1 MGGMSKLAP
10 TSSSRY
16 ADRDF
21 ARRDAGDRQAGVDP
35 RDPFEVDR
43 ARIVHSS
50 AFRRLQGK
58 TQIFGVG
65 EGDFFRTRLTHSL
78 EVAQI
83 GKGLALFLNRLPELA
98 GARIST
104 ELVEAACLAHDLGH
118 PPFGHNGE
126 AALQAEMHAYG
137 GFEGNAQNLRILT
150 RLEAKRE
157 GYGLDLTRATLES
170 VLKYLEPYG
179 ARKAARGAGPGAAE
193 AVEKCFYDDDA
204 PIVDWIRAGAE
215 HAHRSLESEVMEW
228 ADDIAYSVHDLEDGL
243 HADLVRLDHF
253 DHEGTLARIAAYAG
267 KKGGGDVPPDEV
279 RTFMRDLLEPLRA
292 SRAAKVKELRKA
304 LTSTLINRFITAT
317 SVTSRPDA
325 PGYDLRLHVP
335 PAVRREA
342 AILMGV
348 EFVLMIR
355 NPRVTTLEHKGKLV
369 VSRLFEAHAQPDVG
383 DLFPEDVREAW
394 EPVRHDERARLR
406 VVCDYIAGMT
416 DAHALK
422 LYRRLFEPGAG
433 SVQADL

>member
-1 MGGMSKLAP
+1 MSQLAP
-10 TSSSRY
+10 SLSPRY
-16 ADRDF
+16 AARDLS
-21 ARRDAGDRQAGVDP
+21 RRDDAYAQAGVDP

-78 EVAQI
+78 EVAQV
-83 GKGLALFLNRLPELA
+83 GKGLALFLNRQPDLA
-98 GARIST
+98 PTPIAT

-126 AALQAEMHAYG
+126 AALQALMHPYG

-157 GYGLDLTRATLES
+157 GFGLDLTRATLES
-170 VLKYLEPYG
+170 VLKYLQPYG
-179 ARKAARGAGPGAAE
+179 QKKAARGDGAGAAQ
-193 AVEKCFYDDDA
+193 AVEKCYYDDDA
-204 PIVDWIRAGAE
+204 AIVDWIRAGAT
-215 HAHRSLESEVMEW
+215 HDHRSLESEVMEW
-228 ADDIAYSVHDLEDGL
+228 ADDISYSVHDLEDGL

-253 DHEGTLARIAAYAG
+253 DHEGTLARIAAYAA
-267 KKGGGDVPPDEV
+267 KKGGGNVAPDEV
-279 RTFMRDLLEPLRA
+279 RTYMRGLLEPLRA
-292 SRAAKVKELRKA
+292 PRAAKVKELRKS
-304 LTSTLINRFITAT
+304 LTSMLINRFITAT
-317 SVTSRPDA
+317 TVTRRPDV
-325 PGYDLRLHVP
+325 PGYALALHVP
-335 PAVRREA
+335 AEVRREA

-348 EFVLMIR
+348 EMVLMIR

-394 EPVRHDERARLR
+394 EPVRDDETARLR
-406 VVCDYIAGMT
+406 VVCDYIASMT

>member
-1 MGGMSKLAP
+1 MGAMPQLAP
-10 TSSSRY
+10 ALSRRY
-16 ADRDF
+16 AARDL
-21 ARRDAGDRQAGVDP
+21 ARRDDGYAQAMVDP

-78 EVAQI
+78 EVAQV

-98 GARIST
+98 DAPLST

-126 AALQAEMHAYG
+126 AALQALMHPYG

-170 VLKYLEPYG
+170 VLKYLQPYG
-179 ARKAARGAGPGAAE
+179 ARKAARGEVPGAAE
-193 AVEKCFYDDDA
+193 AVEKCYYDDDA
-204 PIVDWIRAGAE
+204 TIVSWIRADAT
-215 HAHRSLESEVMEW
+215 HPHRSLESEVMEW
-228 ADDIAYSVHDLEDGL
+228 ADDIAYSIHDLEDGL

-253 DHEGTLARIAAYAG
+253 DHEGTLARIADYAR
-267 KKGGGDVPPDEV
+267 KKGGGDVAIEEI
-279 RTFMRDLLEPLRA
+279 RGYMRGLLEPLRA
-292 SRAAKVKELRKA
+292 PRAARVKELRKA
-304 LTSTLINRFITAT
+304 LTSTLINRFITTT
-317 SVTSRPDA
+317 SVKRRPDA
-325 PGYDLRLHVP
+325 PGYELTLHVP
-335 PAVRREA
+335 DAVRREA

-394 EPVRHDERARLR
+394 EPVRHDEAARLR